1 MIMKKFPGTGQ
12 VIFNAEGGFERIG
25 DYFAG
30 NPGETTFS
38 LQADGVRNFT
48 EPAIDEKK
56 SEWTL
61 CWRDTQG
68 KLEITA
74 RFKYDDQTGI
84 ISRCDTLTNRTKKKI
99 VIRKYAAR
107 FTFNPG
113 EYELYSQRSLW
124 CHESQGEW
132 TRLHSGSIT
141 LGSRAGRWCEGSTPF
156 AVLRDS
162 YSSHAL
168 AFLVFPEGD
177 WMLRF
182 SCRTPGGA
190 GRLPTLTVEAGLSD
204 DRLELEL
211 APGECWQ
218 APEVVIQILPG
229 REAYSG
235 TAAMNRWLNRRFP
248 ARADHYPVVYN
259 TWLDRMSKLDV
270 PRLESQLKAAKK
282 CGCEVFVVDY
292 GWYEDLNSFTRVN
305 DWDECTNRAFFGK
318 MRQFAGKVRKA
329 GLGFG
334 FWVEM
339 EFFLDKS
346 AVVRKNPGWFFPSEH
361 PNIVCPK
368 TWLPEVEDYLVDSLA
383 STIRRYQAVYVKND
397 MNHSQG
403 YEPAHLNR
411 YQHGVFRVFARLRE
425 MFPEVSFENCSS
437 GSHRMAAGGMMEVF
451 DNHFISDNASP
462 LENLRMF
469 QGMLPRFAPGR
480 IYHWYVG
487 SELHPA
493 PEPAASFESG
503 MVLQPQSATWLRM
516 QTEDLN
522 FGLLCNLTGQIGF
535 SCDLASFSPEKQAR
549 IAQYSAFYKRYRH
562 SFLRSEA
569 YLLTPPENFDKQR
582 GWLVIQISDPRTD
595 THFLY
600 SFHCIC
606 DGDEKR
612 IFHLKSLKPETDYEV
627 FEMFPQKNTMKTI
640 IAGET
645 LSRSGISV
653 SFSGNQHLSWQGKL
667 TIIKKVKA

>member
-1 MIMKKFPGTGQ
+1 MNPHLHSKTFVSDGSGKIQ
-12 VIFNAEGGFERIG
+12 RIG
-25 DYFAG
+25 DYLAG
-30 NPGETTFS
+30 SVTEMPFS
-38 LQADGVRNFT
+38 LQADGIADFKNPTVSGMENDRT
-48 EPAIDEKK
+48 MSWLEAK
-56 SEWTL
+56 
-61 CWRDTQG
+61 G
-68 KLEITA
+68 KLEITT
-74 RFKYDDQTGI
+74 RYQYDESAGI
-84 ISRCDTLTNRTKKKI
+84 ISRRDTLVNRTKKKI
-99 VIRKYAAR
+99 MIRKYAAR
-107 FTFNPG
+107 FTFSPG

-132 TRLHSGSIT
+132 TRLYSGSIT

-182 SCRTPGGA
+182 SCRTSRGA
-190 GRLPTLTVEAGLSD
+190 GTLPDLMAEAGLSD

-211 APGECWQ
+211 APGESWQ

-248 ARADHYPVVYN
+248 ARPGHFPVVYN
-259 TWLDRMSKLDV
+259 TWLDKMSKLDV
-270 PRLESQLKAAKK
+270 PRLERQLEAAKK

-292 GWYEDLNSFTRVN
+292 GWYEDLKSFTRLN
-305 DWDECTNRAFFGK
+305 DWDECSDRAFFGK
-318 MRQFAGKVRKA
+318 MRRFADKVRKA

-339 EFFLDKS
+339 EFFFNRS
-346 AVVRKNPGWFFPSEH
+346 SVVQKHPDWFFPSEH
-361 PNIVCPK
+361 ANIVCPK

-383 STIRRYQAVYVKND
+383 SAIRRYQAVYVKND

-411 YQHGVFRVFARLRE
+411 YQKGVFRVFARLRE
-425 MFPEVSFENCSS
+425 MLPEVTFENCSS
-437 GSHRMAAGGMMEVF
+437 GSLRMAAGGMMEAF

-487 SELHPA
+487 SELHPETLPA
-493 PEPAASFESG
+493 PSYEAG
-503 MVLQPQSATWLRM
+503 IIVQPQKATWNRM
-516 QTEDLN
+516 QVDDLN
-522 FGLLCNLTGQIGF
+522 FGLLCNLTGQIGY
-535 SCDLASFSPEKQAR
+535 SCDLASFSDENLKMIAR
-549 IAQYSAFYKRYRH
+549 YNAFYKQHR
-562 SFLRSEA
+562 SGFLRSEA

-582 GWLVIQISDPRTD
+582 GWVAIQLSDPRTD

-600 SFHCIC
+600 SFHCIS
-606 DGDEKR
+606 DGDETR
-612 IFHLKSLKPETDYEV
+612 IFHLKGLKPEKQYEV
-627 FEMFPQKNTMKTI
+627 FEMFPQKTQIEIKIT
-640 IAGET
+640 GDL
-645 LSRSGISV
+645 LSRSGIPV
-653 SFSGNQHLSWQGKL
+653 SFAGNQQLSWRGKL
-667 TIIKKVKA
+667 IIIRGPTA